1 MEKKNIITKIVDS
14 TIDTIKRFYFPIF
27 ASLFSSF
34 IAILLIE
41 TDFSE
46 KTILQLSYLLHVSI
60 LSIPTFIAVTIFGE
74 QQKLSTVIKLGLN
87 FLFLFLLI
95 LYYFLLPEQFSN
107 KVVYRG
113 ILLTIAIH
121 LIVSYLPFLIKG
133 DHYNFWEYN
142 RRVFERVVITAV
154 YSIVVYGG
162 VSIAMVASDEL
173 FNLNIP
179 EEIYLEYW
187 ILVVGIFATILFL
200 AGFPKNFNNENLETT
215 YPVGLKIFTQ
225 FILLPL
231 VTLYFLI
238 LYGYI
243 AKILITWEI
252 PQGLTSY
259 LVIIFSIV
267 GIFALL
273 LIYPVQYSTKSK
285 WIRIYSKIF
294 YWAILPLIGL
304 LLISIFKRINQ
315 YGITENRYF
324 ILALGVWLAGISI
337 YLLINKLENIK
348 IIPISLSVIAL
359 LTAFG
364 PWGAFNISKMSQ
376 LRIIKQKLEEI
387 NVLVDGQINKNH
399 ETIDWEEENKIHQK
413 IDYIVENHGYKNIQK
428 IIDIELDTSFT
439 NTASS
444 YNITNAI
451 ADSLGI
457 NGDSYSQTTNG
468 NNFYYTLKYE
478 YTNDKAKKTTD
489 YDFFVDMDI
498 YNYEEIIE
506 KEIEFDTTSMFFEIN
521 EKLIINY
528 NETIEEYDFLS
539 FIKRLEKKYGETN
552 YEISSTDFIIFVEN
566 EEYKCK
572 FELKSIDG
580 SYDENNLLEVS
591 SLTADF
597 FIKLK

>member
-1 MEKKNIITKIVDS
+1 MEKKNIILKIINSAV
-14 TIDTIKRFYFPIF
+14 DTIKRFYLPIL
-27 ASLFSSF
+27 ASIFSSF
-34 IAILLIE
+34 LVILLIE
-41 TDFSE
+41 SDFSE
-46 KTILQLSYLLHVSI
+46 ETILKLSYLLHVSI
-60 LSIPTFIAVTIFGE
+60 LSIPVFIGVTILGE
-74 QQKLSTVIKLGLN
+74 QQKLSTVLKLGLN
-87 FLFLFLLI
+87 FLFLLLLV
-95 LYYFLLPEQFSN
+95 LYYFLLPEEFSN

-121 LIVSYLPFLIKG
+121 LIVSYLPFLKKG
-133 DHYNFWEYN
+133 EHYNFWEYN
-142 RRVFERVVITAV
+142 RRIFERVIITAV

-162 VSIAMVASDEL
+162 ISIAMVASDQL

-179 EEIYLEYW
+179 EEIYFEYW

-215 YPVGLKIFTQ
+215 YPVGLKIFAQ

-231 VTLYFLI
+231 VTIYFLI

-285 WIRIYSKIF
+285 WIRVYSKIF

-324 ILALGVWLAGISI
+324 ILALGLWLAGISI

-348 IIPISLSVIAL
+348 IIPISLSIIAL

-364 PWGAFNISKMSQ
+364 PWGAFNVSKMSQ
-376 LRIIKQKLEEI
+376 LRIIKQNLEELNI
-387 NVLVDGQINKNH
+387 LVDGKINKNH
-399 ETIDWEEENKIHQK
+399 ESVEWKIESEIYQK

-428 IIDIELDTSFT
+428 IVDIQLDTSFT
-439 NTASS
+439 NNANS
-444 YNITNAI
+444 YNISSAI

-457 NGDSYSQTTNG
+457 YTNSHSET
-468 NNFYYTLKYE
+468 NNAKSFYYSLKND
-478 YTNDKAKKTTD
+478 YTDVKAKNISD
-489 YDFFVDMDI
+489 YDFFIDMSI
-498 YNYEEIIE
+498 YNYDDILE
-506 KEIEFDTTSMFFEIN
+506 KEIELDSNYMFFEIYD
-521 EKLIINY
+521 KLIINY
-528 NETIEEYDFLS
+528 NKKKNEYDLLN
-539 FIKRLEKKYGETN
+539 FINKIDEKYGEKN
-552 YEISSTDFIIFVEN
+552 YEIATEDFIIFVET

-572 FELKSIDG
+572 LQIKSMDG
-580 SYDENNLLEVS
+580 SYEDDNLLRLNNFS
-591 SLTADF
+591 ADVY
-597 FIKLK
+597 IKLK

>member
-1 MEKKNIITKIVDS
+1 MKKKNIIAKIIDS
-14 TIDTIKRFYFPIF
+14 ALDAIKRFYLPIL

-41 TDFSE
+41 TDFSD
-46 KTILQLSYLLHVSI
+46 KTILQLAYILHVSI
-60 LSIPTFIAVTIFGE
+60 LSIPTFIAVTIFSE
-74 QQKLSTVIKLGLN
+74 QQKLSTGVTLGLN
-87 FLFLFLLI
+87 LFFLLLLA
-95 LYYFLLPEQFSN
+95 LYYFLLPEEFSN

-121 LIVSYLPFLIKG
+121 LIVSYLPFLKKG

-142 RRVFERVVITAV
+142 RKIFERVVITAV

-162 VSIAMVASDEL
+162 ISIAMVAADQL
-173 FNLNIP
+173 FNLDIP
-179 EEIYLEYW
+179 EEIYFEYW

-200 AGFPKNFNNENLETT
+200 AGFPKNFKNENLETT

-231 VTLYFLI
+231 VTIYFLI

-273 LIYPVQYSTKSK
+273 LIYPVQYSTKNK
-285 WIRIYSKIF
+285 WLRIYSKIF
-294 YWAILPLIGL
+294 YWAILPLIVL

-324 ILALGVWLAGISI
+324 ILALGLWLAGISI

-364 PWGAFNISKMSQ
+364 PWGAFNVSKMSQ
-376 LRIIKQKLEEI
+376 LRIIKHQLEEI
-387 NVLVDGQINKNH
+387 NVLVDGKINKNH
-399 ETIDWEEENKIHQK
+399 ESVDGKKESEIYQK
-413 IDYIVENHGYKNIQK
+413 ISYIVENHGYKNIQK
-428 IIDIELDTSFT
+428 IIEIELDTSLT
-439 NTASS
+439 NTSS
-444 YNITNAI
+444 PYTISSAI

-457 NGDSYSQTTNG
+457 SSNSYYETNTQKS
-468 NNFYYTLKYE
+468 FYYSLKYN
-478 YTNDKAKKTTD
+478 YSNDKAIKITN
-489 YDFFVDMDI
+489 YDFYINMNI
-498 YNYEEIIE
+498 YNYDAFLE
-506 KEIEFDTTSMFFEIN
+506 KDVELDSSFMFFDIN

-528 NETIEEYDFLS
+528 NKKNTEFDFLN
-539 FIKRLEKKYGETN
+539 FIQNIEKKYGETS
-552 YEISSTDFIIFVEN
+552 YELSKEDFTIFVEN
-566 EEYKCK
+566 DEYKCT
-572 FELKSIDG
+572 FEIK
-580 SYDENNLLEVS
+580 NLEGRYS
-591 SLTADF
+591 EDNSFKLTNFSADV
-597 FIKLK
+597 FIKIK